1 MLSKT
6 KKAVIAVLVLFAAL
20 ICYFGANALA
30 IWRYASVD
38 ETQKADAAIV
48 LGAAADETG
57 PSPVFKGRLDH
68 AILLYES
75 ALVGHI
81 VVTGG
86 VGDKNVRSDAAIGAE
101 YLVAAGVPRDAII
114 LEESSTIT
122 EENLKNAASL
132 VAERGFGEVLIV
144 SDPLHMKRA
153 MLLAADAGLTAHPS
167 PTQTSMYQSLP
178 KKLGFLARETFYY
191 VGYKWVRIFR

>member
-1 MLSKT
+1 MSKT
-6 KKAVIAVLVLFAAL
+6 KKAIFAALVLFAAVL
-20 ICYFGANALA
+20 CYFAANALT

-38 ETQKADAAIV
+38 ETQSADAAIV

-68 AILLYES
+68 AILLYEGG
-75 ALVGHI
+75 LVGHI
-81 VVTGG
+81 IVTGG
-86 VGDKNVRSDAAIGAE
+86 VGEGNTRSDAAIGAE
-101 YLVAAGVPRDAII
+101 YLVAAGVPLDAII

-122 EENLKNAASL
+122 EENLKNAAAI
-132 VAERGFGEVLIV
+132 VGKRGFGDVLIV

-153 MLLAADAGLTAHPS
+153 MLLAEDAGLSAYPS
-167 PTQTSMYQSLP
+167 PTQTSMYQSFP